1 MPTLLLAA
9 VGCSGRETCVAFPA
23 NHLFAVVFRGQSLEG
38 GFNDTAAET
47 EDEVEGGFLLNIV
60 VRQRTPV
67 LQLLPGE
74 DQPLLVRRD
83 ALLVLDLGLDVVDGV
98 GGFDFEG
105 DGFTRQGF
113 DEDLHD
119 CGLRCGCV

>member
-1 MPTLLLAA
+1 MHT
-9 VGCSGRETCVAFPA
+9 TY
-23 NHLFAVVFRGQSLEG
+23 
-38 GFNDTAAET
+38 
-47 EDEVEGGFLLNIV
+47 LLNIV

-113 DEDLHD
+113 DEALRLSVL
-119 CGLRCGCV
+119 CGRRGGCG